1 MRFGSWLWPFG
12 YSQSFFNRRLIATRS
27 PLASPVEAELPHPAE
42 VVLARRSRPSASR
55 FAPGRCRPR
64 RRPGTAGRTA
74 GGPSTPPG
82 RYPSSRSASPPFL
95 LGYLLLG
102 YLLLGHLLLGH
113 RAGAQHGR
121 LRWRYRGRAETVAAR
136 GLRLA
141 LTATRYRR
149 VAWLGG
155 IFFVMVFDTRSFI
168 RTDRGTCLQDQ
179 FPRTRGGTRSPARCH
194 PGRSGWTTRPT
205 WPCGLRTKIPATWTR
220 TPTTR
225 RRRMWMRRSWPP
237 RRRRSSLIRNGPRR

>member
-82 RYPSSRSASPPFL
+82 GYPSSRSAPAPFPPRPPPPRPPPPRPPSPRPPSPRPPPPRPPPPRPPPPRPPPPRPPCRRPAWAAEMAL
-95 LGYLLLG
+95 SREGRNG
-102 YLLLGHLLLGH
+102 SGQ
-113 RAGAQHGR
+113 GAATRSYGD
-121 LRWRYRGRAETVAAR
+121 AISAC
-136 GLRLA
+136 RLA
-141 LTATRYRR
+141 WRDIFRYG
-149 VAWLGG
+149 V
-155 IFFVMVFDTRSFI
+155 
-168 RTDRGTCLQDQ
+168 
-179 FPRTRGGTRSPARCH
+179 
-194 PGRSGWTTRPT
+194 
-205 WPCGLRTKIPATWTR
+205 
-220 TPTTR
+220 
-225 RRRMWMRRSWPP
+225 
-237 RRRRSSLIRNGPRR
+237 

>member
-82 RYPSSRSASPPFL
+82 RYPSSRSTSPPFL

-102 YLLLGHLLLGH
+102 YLLLGHLLLGHLLLGHLLLGPLLLGHLLLGH

-121 LRWRYRGRAETVAAR
+121 LRWRYRGRAETVAAG

-155 IFFVMVFDTRSFI
+155 IFFVTVFDTRSFI
-168 RTDRGTCLQDQ
+168 RTDRGTCLRNRLSPTPDGKA
-179 FPRTRGGTRSPARCH
+179 TPARCH

-205 WPCGLRTKIPATWTR
+205 WPCGPAMRIPATWT
-220 TPTTR
+220 
-225 RRRMWMRRSWPP
+225 
-237 RRRRSSLIRNGPRR
+237 